1 MPAATSASILFNR
14 FARGAGRFD
23 ADAAIRYLEG
33 RGVRTHLEVPQTPE
47 ATTAAAR
54 TAAERGDDL
63 VFVVGGDGTLRLA
76 AGGLAGSESALA
88 ALPGGTANVWVK
100 EAGIPGGFRTAIDA
114 HLSGRRLAMDLGR
127 ANEEPFLLMA
137 GIGWD
142 AEIASSVSPRLKRRL
157 GTLAY
162 VVHGLRMLPTLRTT
176 AVEWSVGGS
185 SGQADAA
192 LIVASNTRVYGGV
205 LMFAPDARATDGEL
219 DIRLFTPRGWG
230 ETARLAVEVLAR
242 RADSD
247 ARVHQLRAS
256 CFAVGTPGLLVQVD
270 GDVIGET
277 PTTLTVQRQ
286 ALHVSVP
293 SGSVAPTLRDAEPI
307 RPRSE

>member
-1 MPAATSASILFNR
+1 
-14 FARGAGRFD
+14 
-23 ADAAIRYLEG
+23 
-33 RGVRTHLEVPQTPE
+33 
-47 ATTAAAR
+47 
-54 TAAERGDDL
+54 
-63 VFVVGGDGTLRLA
+63 
-76 AGGLAGSESALA
+76 
-88 ALPGGTANVWVK
+88 
-100 EAGIPGGFRTAIDA
+100 
-114 HLSGRRLAMDLGR
+114 MDLGR

-142 AEIASSVSPRLKRRL
+142 AEIASRVPPRLKRRL